1 MLLEAEDTM
10 TADDVAAIEEA
21 KKKAKKKQGKAKT
34 KIGNKNKKKGKKG
47 KKDFAQEEA
56 DHQEFCEVCQQGGEI
71 ILCDTCPKAYHLCC
85 LDPELDEAP
94 EGKWSCPHCEKNGP
108 TIVEDDDDDDEH
120 MEFCRTCKEGGELL
134 CCDSCINSYHL
145 RCIDPPLDEVPEH
158 SWTCPRCSC
167 EPLEGKVEKILTWR
181 WKGMEDKEEEEEVK
195 EGENLEKAKRRRRKR
210 IPKDAQRE
218 FLIKWKELSYWHCTW
233 VQEIQLDVYHPQSYR
248 MYLRKADMD
257 EPKRYDEEG
266 EEESEGSRRIK
277 HHQKEDPHQMYK
289 VNYDPLTKVTF
300 KHLLFSALLSL
311 WHSSNLAAALPR
323 FE

>member
-1 MLLEAEDTM
+1 
-10 TADDVAAIEEA
+10 
-21 KKKAKKKQGKAKT
+21 
-34 KIGNKNKKKGKKG
+34 
-47 KKDFAQEEA
+47 
-56 DHQEFCEVCQQGGEI
+56 
-71 ILCDTCPKAYHLCC
+71 
-85 LDPELDEAP
+85 
-94 EGKWSCPHCEKNGP
+94 
-108 TIVEDDDDDDEH
+108 
-120 MEFCRTCKEGGELL
+120 
-134 CCDSCINSYHL
+134 
-145 RCIDPPLDEVPEH
+145 
-158 SWTCPRCSC
+158 
-167 EPLEGKVEKILTWR
+167 
-181 WKGMEDKEEEEEVK
+181 MEDKEEEEEVK

>member
-1 MLLEAEDTM
+1 
-10 TADDVAAIEEA
+10 
-21 KKKAKKKQGKAKT
+21 
-34 KIGNKNKKKGKKG
+34 
-47 KKDFAQEEA
+47 
-56 DHQEFCEVCQQGGEI
+56 
-71 ILCDTCPKAYHLCC
+71 
-85 LDPELDEAP
+85 
-94 EGKWSCPHCEKNGP
+94 
-108 TIVEDDDDDDEH
+108 
-120 MEFCRTCKEGGELL
+120 MEFCRVCKEGGELL
-134 CCDSCINSYHL
+134 CCDSCPNSYHL

-181 WKGMEDKEEEEEVK
+181 WKGMEEKEEEEDVK

-266 EEESEGSRRIK
+266 EEETEGSRRIK

-289 VNYDPLTKVTF
+289 VIIFARLK
-300 KHLLFSALLSL
+300 
-311 WHSSNLAAALPR
+311 
-323 FE
+323 